1 MVLLASRSEPH
12 DPVPDNPADPGAGA
26 VLDLVHRGEVYR
38 RHAASDHWNNSGAD
52 PVALCAE
59 TFWTS
64 EYMKIWGIGGY
75 IYILKCS
82 DDSFYVG
89 QTWRPV
95 SRLKAHYMR
104 CGSSYTKARWPVRLV
119 HIIRVRDVL
128 PAEAKVREML
138 NKFGLDLLKKYNP
151 SDIVADDLHD
161 TILAEIDRKIIN
173 MDPLAIIR
181 DISYYVKYNGIP
193 ICRT

>member
-1 MVLLASRSEPH
+1 MPLLASRSEPH
-12 DPVPDNPADPGAGA
+12 DPVVDNPADPSAGA
-26 VLDLVHRGEVYR
+26 VFDLVAGGQVHE
-38 RHAASDHWNNSGAD
+38 RHSASDHRDYSGAD
-52 PVALCAE
+52 TAAVCFEA
-59 TFWTS
+59 FWDC

-95 SRLKAHYMR
+95 SRLKAHYTR

-119 HIIRVRDVL
+119 YIIRVKDVL
-128 PAEAKVREML
+128 PAEAKIREVL
-138 NKFGLDLLKKYNP
+138 KRFGLHLVKKYNP

-161 TILAEIDRKIIN
+161 KVLAEIEREVVNI
-173 MDPLAIIR
+173 DPLAIIR

-193 ICRT
+193 ICQT